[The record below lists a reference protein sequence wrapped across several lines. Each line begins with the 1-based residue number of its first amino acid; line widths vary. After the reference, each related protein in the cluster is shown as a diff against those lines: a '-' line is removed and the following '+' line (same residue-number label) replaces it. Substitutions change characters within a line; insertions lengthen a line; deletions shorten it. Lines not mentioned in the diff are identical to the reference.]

1 MSLSNPSPRE
11 WRTIALGLL
20 VGLPIL
26 AYRVVYLPYRAALT
40 EGKEQL
46 ESQRD
51 LMSRELAMLAETD
64 KYPVA
69 YRTADSSLRRTI
81 PRLFDDPNDEL
92 ATAQLA
98 SYVANQ
104 AVTSRVFL
112 HEAITRTSH
121 RSPEGIRTLEVDIKA
136 ESDLEGI
143 LRFLESLE
151 RGPKLIVTERL
162 EITPSERPAERGR
175 PALPILMLVAT
186 VRGYALTDTGIAT
199 RPPILGQLEE
209 ER

>member
-1 MSLSNPSPRE
+1 MSLSSPSRRE

-20 VGLPIL
+20 IGLPIL
-26 AYRVVYLPYRAALT
+26 AYRVVYVPYRSALT
-40 EGKEQL
+40 EGRDEL
-46 ESQRD
+46 EAQRD

-69 YRTADSSLRRTI
+69 YRTADSTLRRTI
-81 PRLFDDPNDEL
+81 PRLFDHPDDVL

-104 AVTSRVFL
+104 AVTSRAFL
-112 HEAITRTSH
+112 HEAITRNSH
-121 RSPEGIRTLEVDIKA
+121 RSPEGVRTLEVDIRV

-143 LRFLESLE
+143 LRFLEALE
-151 RGPKLIVTERL
+151 RGPKLIVMERL
-162 EITPSERPAERGR
+162 EVVPGERPPERGR
-175 PALPILMLVAT
+175 PAMPLLMMTAS
-186 VRGYALTDTGIAT
+186 VRGYGLTDIGKTA
-199 RPPILGQLEE
+199 RPPILGQLED